1 MIKSR
6 KIIIENAIKKLF
18 GDQIKLNFSNK
29 KTNIIN
35 SEKLKKGVINEPN
48 ENKGRHSSVL
58 KQSTAPSAK
67 TQLETYDN
75 SPKNLADFFNG
86 EIIDLDE

>member
-1 MIKSR
+1 LSS
-6 KIIIENAIKKLF
+6 IITF
-18 GDQIKLNFSNK
+18 TNK
-29 KTNIIN
+29 KTNVIN
-35 SEKLKKGVINEPN
+35 SEKSKKEVINEPN
-48 ENKGRHSSVL
+48 ENKGRQSSVF

-67 TQLETYDN
+67 AQLETYDN